1 MAKIGIDTGSSANDG
16 TGDTLRAGA
25 GIINHNFNEIYN
37 TYGDGTNLTSIA
49 GTFKSNSLGIHTL
62 RNVGLGTSTSTSI
75 LTVLGNVDINGIT
88 TITQLGVIGVTT
100 TQHLNVTGV
109 ITSSNLSVG
118 VITGTSAVVGSGVTI
133 DNAGINIAAGIGTL
147 KDLNIT
153 GITTVASFNVSG
165 IGTVSNVI
173 HTKDSSGL
181 GATVGASVGVVTYY
195 GDGSQLTGI
204 ATLPSRVVVSGAST
218 SIGIGSTAKFD
229 IAGYKSY
236 NLYKVGITSAAW
248 VRLYTDAASRDSD
261 ITTRQEQTDPTPGS
275 GVIAEVA
282 TSTAGFSTFI
292 MSPGVIGW
300 NNDPVSVASS
310 IFVAVTN
317 KEAAAGVTTVNLTVL
332 QLED

>member
-147 KDLNIT
+147 KDLNLP
-153 GITTVASFNVSG
+153 
-165 IGTVSNVI
+165 
-173 HTKDSSGL
+173 GL
-181 GATVGASVGVVTYY
+181 
-195 GDGSQLTGI
+195 I
-204 ATLPSRVVVSGAST
+204 FTLCK
-218 SIGIGSTAKFD
+218 SIGISIKTGPGLSDVD
-229 IAGYKSY
+229 I
-236 NLYKVGITSAAW
+236 W
-248 VRLYTDAASRDSD
+248 
-261 ITTRQEQTDPTPGS
+261 
-275 GVIAEVA
+275 
-282 TSTAGFSTFI
+282 
-292 MSPGVIGW
+292 
-300 NNDPVSVASS
+300 
-310 IFVAVTN
+310 
-317 KEAAAGVTTVNLTVL
+317 
-332 QLED
+332 

>member
-1 MAKIGIDTGSSANDG
+1 
-16 TGDTLRAGA
+16 
-25 GIINHNFNEIYN
+25 
-37 TYGDGTNLTSIA
+37 
-49 GTFKSNSLGIHTL
+49 
-62 RNVGLGTSTSTSI
+62 
-75 LTVLGNVDINGIT
+75 
-88 TITQLGVIGVTT
+88 
-100 TQHLNVTGV
+100 
-109 ITSSNLSVG
+109 
-118 VITGTSAVVGSGVTI
+118 
-133 DNAGINIAAGIGTL
+133 
-147 KDLNIT
+147 
-153 GITTVASFNVSG
+153 
-165 IGTVSNVI
+165 
-173 HTKDSSGL
+173 
-181 GATVGASVGVVTYY
+181 
-195 GDGSQLTGI
+195 
-204 ATLPSRVVVSGAST
+204 VVSGAST

-229 IAGYKSY
+229 IAGFKSY

-248 VRLYTDAASRDSD
+248 VRIYTDAASRDSD

>member
-25 GIINHNFNEIYN
+25 GVINHNFNEIYN

-62 RNVGLGTSTSTSI
+62 RNVGLGTTTSTSI

-100 TQHLNVTGV
+100 TQHLNVTG
-109 ITSSNLSVG
+109 
-118 VITGTSAVVGSGVTI
+118 
-133 DNAGINIAAGIGTL
+133 AGI
-147 KDLNIT
+147 
-153 GITTVASFNVSG
+153 
-165 IGTVSNVI
+165 
-173 HTKDSSGL
+173 
-181 GATVGASVGVVTYY
+181 VTAKEFY
-195 GDGSQLTGI
+195 GDGSNLSGI

-218 SIGIGSTAKFD
+218 SIGIGSTAKFN
-229 IAGYKSY
+229 ITGFKSY

-248 VRLYTDAASRDSD
+248 VRIYTDAVSRDSD

-282 TSTAGFSTFI
+282 TSTVGFSTFI

-300 NNDPVSVASS
+300 NNDPVSTGSS

>member
-109 ITSSNLSVG
+109 ITSSN
-118 VITGTSAVVGSGVTI
+118 ITGTSATITSVLVGSGVTI
-133 DNAGINIAAGIGTL
+133 NNTGLDAGIGA
-147 KDLNIT
+147 
-153 GITTVASFNVSG
+153 GI
-165 IGTVSNVI
+165 
-173 HTKDSSGL
+173 
-181 GATVGASVGVVTYY
+181 VTAKEFY
-195 GDGSQLTGI
+195 GDGSNLSGI

-218 SIGIGSTAKFD
+218 SIGIGSTAKFN
-229 IAGYKSY
+229 ITGFKSY

-248 VRLYTDAASRDSD
+248 VRIYTDAVSRDSD

-282 TSTAGFSTFI
+282 TSTVGFSTFI

-300 NNDPVSVASS
+300 NNDPVSTGSS

>member
-1 MAKIGIDTGSSANDG
+1 MAKIGIDTGSSPNDG

-37 TYGDGTNLTSIA
+37 TYGDGTNLT
-49 GTFKSNSLGIHTL
+49 
-62 RNVGLGTSTSTSI
+62 
-75 LTVLGNVDINGIT
+75 
-88 TITQLGVIGVTT
+88 
-100 TQHLNVTGV
+100 VTGV

-173 HTKDSSGL
+173 HTQDASGL
-181 GATVGASVGVVTYY
+181 GATVGAAVGVVTYH

-229 IAGYKSY
+229 ISGFKSY

-248 VRLYTDAASRDSD
+248 VRIYTDAASRDSD

-300 NNDPVSVASS
+300 NNDPVSTGSS
-310 IFVAVTN
+310 IYLAVTN

>member
-88 TITQLGVIGVTT
+88 TITQLGVIGVTS

-109 ITSSNLSVG
+109 ITSSN
-118 VITGTSAVVGSGVTI
+118 ITGTSATITSALVGSGVTI
-133 DNAGINIAAGIGTL
+133 NNTGLDAGIGA
-147 KDLNIT
+147 
-153 GITTVASFNVSG
+153 GI
-165 IGTVSNVI
+165 
-173 HTKDSSGL
+173 
-181 GATVGASVGVVTYY
+181 VTAKEFY
-195 GDGSQLTGI
+195 GDGSNLSGI

-218 SIGIGSTAKFD
+218 SIGIGSTAKFK
-229 IAGYKSY
+229 ITGFKSY

-248 VRLYTDAASRDSD
+248 VRIYTDAVSRDSD

>member
-25 GIINHNFNEIYN
+25 GVINHNFNEIYN

-109 ITSSNLSVG
+109 ITSSN
-118 VITGTSAVVGSGVTI
+118 ITGTSATITSALVGSGVTI
-133 DNAGINIAAGIGTL
+133 NNTGLDAGIGV
-147 KDLNIT
+147 
-153 GITTVASFNVSG
+153 GI
-165 IGTVSNVI
+165 
-173 HTKDSSGL
+173 
-181 GATVGASVGVVTYY
+181 VTAKEFY
-195 GDGSQLTGI
+195 GDGSNLSGI

-218 SIGIGSTAKFD
+218 SIGIGSTAKFN

-236 NLYKVGITSAAW
+236 NLFKVGITSAAW
-248 VRLYTDAASRDSD
+248 VRIYTDAASRDSD